1 MSHRCG
7 SLALIA
13 LALALAALPPAA
25 RALAAESGWLANPQ
39 VQRRLMAGEIV
50 VETPAAVD
58 PERPRGRVR
67 AAVLIHARPE
77 TIWRVMTD
85 CAQML
90 RFVPG
95 LKRCRRVARA
105 PDGAWE
111 DIEQQI
117 RYSWYLPT
125 VVTVLRADYDRPRR
139 IDFHRVS
146 GDLRQEQGTWM
157 LEATADGSAT
167 VVGYEMTLEPGFWV
181 PQFLVDRSLRRDLP
195 AVLAGLRE
203 RVEQRGKTP

>member
-13 LALALAALPPAA
+13 LVLSPTVLPPPA
-25 RALAAESGWLANPQ
+25 RALAEESGWAASPQ

-50 VETPAAVD
+50 VETPTAVD
-58 PERPRGRVR
+58 PERPRGRAR
-67 AAVLIHARPE
+67 AAVLIRARPE
-77 TIWRVMTD
+77 AIWRVLTD
-85 CAQML
+85 CRQML
-90 RFVPG
+90 LFVPG
-95 LKRCRRVARA
+95 LKRCRRVAGA
-105 PDGAWE
+105 ADGAWE
-111 DIEQQI
+111 DIEQEI
-117 RYSWYLPT
+117 RYAWYLPT

-157 LEATADGSAT
+157 LEATADGSGT

-181 PQFLVDRSLRRDLP
+181 PQFLVERSLRRDLP
-195 AVLAGLRE
+195 AVLAGLRA
-203 RVEQRGKTP
+203 RVEQRGQTP